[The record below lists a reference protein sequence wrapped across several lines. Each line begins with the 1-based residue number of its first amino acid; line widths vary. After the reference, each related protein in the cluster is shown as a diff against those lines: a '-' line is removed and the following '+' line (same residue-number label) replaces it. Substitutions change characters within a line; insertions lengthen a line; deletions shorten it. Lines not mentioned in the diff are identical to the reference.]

1 MANAASRNLRP
12 FTDSRPRS
20 AFGSPE
26 RLPLKGLSSDTRSKS
41 ALQKFPV
48 RLKMNITAC
57 RGIVASGT
65 IAELSRRQGCHGNG
79 RRTRGRR
86 RVPAGIS
93 RADRRGPDPVPAGWR
108 ANFCPRH
115 VERSSLVAEE
125 LRHRELVAL
134 LVSVKGGLTT
144 RIPCPK
150 SQP

>member
-65 IAELSRRQGCHGNG
+65 IAELSRRQDCHGNG

-93 RADRRGPDPVPAGWR
+93 WADHRGPDPVPASWR
-108 ANFCPRH
+108 ANFCPRP
-115 VERSSLVAEE
+115 VEQNSLVAEE
-125 LRHRELVAL
+125 LCHRELVAL
-134 LVSVKGGLTT
+134 LVSVKCDLTT
-144 RIPCPK
+144 RIPSPT